1 MGSGRDS
8 PRPIIWT
15 ASMVG
20 STSSKVE
27 TEEEGSEEYLVTKIK
42 SMARILDPLRRPY
55 AAAVNFLFGSKH
67 GNAYLLP
74 HAHSGRG
81 TNKRVRE
88 GA

>member
-20 STSSKVE
+20 STSSKEVE
-27 TEEEGSEEYLVTKIK
+27 TEEEEGSEEYLVTKIK

-55 AAAVNFLFGSKH
+55 AKLQHPVSV
-67 GNAYLLP
+67 
-74 HAHSGRG
+74 S
-81 TNKRVRE
+81 
-88 GA
+88 

>member
-55 AAAVNFLFGSKH
+55 LWLLGRFWSYFLAHASLAAQ
-67 GNAYLLP
+67 
-74 HAHSGRG
+74 G
-81 TNKRVRE
+81 TVLKQP
-88 GA
+88 

>member
-55 AAAVNFLFGSKH
+55 L
-67 GNAYLLP
+67 
-74 HAHSGRG
+74 
-81 TNKRVRE
+81 
-88 GA
+88 

>member
-55 AAAVNFLFGSKH
+55 HSWLCGLYSTLYAAPFAFYTVLFE
-67 GNAYLLP
+67 N
-74 HAHSGRG
+74 
-81 TNKRVRE
+81 
-88 GA
+88 

>member
-42 SMARILDPLRRPY
+42 SMELFFWGGY
-55 AAAVNFLFGSKH
+55 MCAAASEQL
-67 GNAYLLP
+67 
-74 HAHSGRG
+74 HARPGKFWAWRRG
-81 TNKRVRE
+81 
-88 GA
+88 AH

>member
-55 AAAVNFLFGSKH
+55 CTIYESHESQMSKIANF
-67 GNAYLLP
+67 
-74 HAHSGRG
+74 
-81 TNKRVRE
+81 
-88 GA
+88 

>member
-55 AAAVNFLFGSKH
+55 
-67 GNAYLLP
+67 LLASSLLTAP
-74 HAHSGRG
+74 LRCAPCR
-81 TNKRVRE
+81 RP
-88 GA
+88 

>member
-55 AAAVNFLFGSKH
+55 DDAM
-67 GNAYLLP
+67 
-74 HAHSGRG
+74 
-81 TNKRVRE
+81 E
-88 GA
+88 E

>member
-55 AAAVNFLFGSKH
+55 HTG
-67 GNAYLLP
+67 
-74 HAHSGRG
+74 GR
-81 TNKRVRE
+81 NVRRGLCTVIE
-88 GA
+88 PR